1 MDLSIEMW
9 IIRLLPLVVPGR
21 PMASLP
27 VEVLLDRPYRY
38 LIFPN
43 LPELQCHPGLKEGH
57 FAQYRLL
64 LNQQSLFRGL
74 PVEPIEVT
82 CLEWR

>member
-21 PMASLP
+21 QNVSTHCDLGPQWRLCQS
-27 VEVLLDRPYRY
+27 
-38 LIFPN
+38 
-43 LPELQCHPGLKEGH
+43 CHPGLKEGH